1 MERKGGVRRWRVRGS
16 LGHWGGEG
24 FKECDFS
31 FSIMQVSFKH
41 KEISEIIMIIKNFAN
56 LEIVER
62 NGSLELMIS
71 SKFQ

>member
-31 FSIMQVSFKH
+31 FSIMQVSFK